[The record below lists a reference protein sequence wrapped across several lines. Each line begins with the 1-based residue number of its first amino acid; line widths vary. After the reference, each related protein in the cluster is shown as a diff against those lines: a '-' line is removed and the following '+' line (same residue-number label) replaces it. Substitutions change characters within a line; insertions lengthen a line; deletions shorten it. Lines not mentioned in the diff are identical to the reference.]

1 MVQQKHFPRLGDA
14 HSLVSF
20 KNIKQNFIRSW
31 NIKSESYTN
40 NPGFGELVMLS
51 GFFGISC
58 FYYGWSQSRTT
69 LEKDIVTTLSVSTML
84 LGEE

>member
-1 MVQQKHFPRLGDA
+1 MLIPRSPLKILKEISSDHGA
-14 HSLVSF
+14 
-20 KNIKQNFIRSW
+20 W
-31 NIKSESYTN
+31 NVKPDSYTN

-51 GFFGISC
+51 GFFGVGW
-58 FYYGWSQSRTT
+58 FYYGWSHSRTT